1 MLYVGRLHNGDETR
15 VQTHDCCAALAGR
28 VQRIAR
34 PKARL
39 VFEEV
44 SLVHGL
50 VECSIALLPHLL
62 LAASR
67 RDEVEATTRLPAAR
81 LLASSILASVEVSKG
96 RLRCRLQR

>member
-1 MLYVGRLHNGDETR
+1 MRAQVLMLYVGRLHNGDETR

-34 PKARL
+34 PEARL

-67 RDEVEATTRLPAAR
+67 RDEVEATTRLEGSHKR
-81 LLASSILASVEVSKG
+81 T
-96 RLRCRLQR
+96 LRPFGLCQ

>member
-1 MLYVGRLHNGDETR
+1 MG
-15 VQTHDCCAALAGR
+15 THDCCAALAGR

-34 PKARL
+34 RKARL

-81 LLASSILASVEVSKG
+81 LLEPREGHHREGHREGHGLAGVQAFG
-96 RLRCRLQR
+96 ARQRALVAL